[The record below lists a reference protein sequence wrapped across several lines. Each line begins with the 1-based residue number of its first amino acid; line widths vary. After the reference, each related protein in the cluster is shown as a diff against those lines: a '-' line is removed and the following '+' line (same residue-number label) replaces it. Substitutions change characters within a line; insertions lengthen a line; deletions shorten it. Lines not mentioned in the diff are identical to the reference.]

1 MNRIWFIADTHF
13 YHSAILDY
21 EDRPFKDVADM
32 NRQLIKKW
40 NNKVSKLDRVFM
52 LGDFVIGNKDKI
64 REITQQLNGHKI
76 LVMGN
81 HDNYS
86 PRAYMDAGFD
96 WVSKCPII
104 LDDFFILSH
113 KPMYLN
119 EHMPY
124 VNIYGHVHGSRACA
138 DYSSQSVCVSVERK
152 HMLYSPIS
160 MAEVKSLLLR
170 AK

>member
-1 MNRIWFIADTHF
+1 MLIHIFI
-13 YHSAILDY
+13 IQ
-21 EDRPFKDVADM
+21 PFKDVADM
-32 NRQLIKKW
+32 NWQLIKNW

-52 LGDFVIGNKDKI
+52 LGDYVMGNKEKI
-64 REITQQLNGHKI
+64 KEITQKLNGHKI

-86 PRAYMDAGFD
+86 PKLYMEAGFD

-113 KPMYLN
+113 KPLYLN

-124 VNIYGHVHGSRACA
+124 VNIYGHVHGNKAYA
-138 DYSSQSVCVSVERK
+138 DYSPQSVCVSVERK
-152 HMLYSPIS
+152 HMGYAPIR
-160 MAEVKSLLLR
+160 MEEVKKLLVLAR
-170 AK
+170 EQQRGEADA